1 MAYAYFPA
9 TVQVE
14 SFKNNGTVF
23 VKAQNLDEAYTKLA
37 TLVTPKPSDFVDFFA
52 NVELPIEE
60 NTKDFLFVPESA
72 TSFMEVADLYIKVSE
87 NN

>member
-1 MAYAYFPA
+1 MTEAYFAA

-14 SFKNNGTVF
+14 SFNHNGTVF

-52 NVELPIEE
+52 NISFPIE
-60 NTKDFLFVPESA
+60 NKTDDFLFADSA
-72 TSFMEVADLYIKVSE
+72 ISFDEVADQCINALQ
-87 NN
+87 N